1 MENKNV
7 ETTLI
12 PVITELRMMS
22 DEEWNKLAYKN
33 WLERNGSN
41 GEYSS
46 SR

>member
-1 MENKNV
+1 MENKN

-46 SR
+46 SK